1 MRYAIHTKGFS
12 TSREEI
18 RDITTAWLLL
28 SVAFAILLTDSIFS
42 AGFLIAVLMAAVT
55 VGTGFLLHEL
65 GHKLVAQHYGCHAE
79 FRAFR
84 GMLWL
89 TVAMSFFGFL
99 FAAPGAVMIQGRVTK
114 SENGRIS
121 AMGPLMNVAL
131 GLGFLALYLWKP
143 LTMFQY
149 GLSINAWLGL
159 FNMLPFS
166 IIDGKK
172 IWEWNKPAYFALVLA
187 CGVLMFVANMV

>member
-1 MRYAIHTKGFS
+1 MHASQKLFS
-12 TSREEI
+12 TSPIEI
-18 RDITTAWLLL
+18 RDIITAWLFL
-28 SVAFAILLTDSIFS
+28 SVAFAILQ
-42 AGFLIAVLMAAVT
+42 AGGLFNAQFLPAALMAAVT
-55 VGTGFLLHEL
+55 VGAGFLLHEL

-84 GMLWL
+84 SMLWL

-99 FAAPGAVMIQGRVTK
+99 FAAPGAVMIQGRVMR
-114 SENGRIS
+114 SENGKIS
-121 AMGPLMNVAL
+121 AMGPLMNVLL

-143 LTMFQY
+143 LTMFQF

-172 IWEWNKPAYFALVLA
+172 IWDWNKGVYFGLVFA
-187 CGVLMFVANMV
+187 CAGLMFVSGVV

>member
-1 MRYAIHTKGFS
+1 MI
-12 TSREEI
+12 
-18 RDITTAWLLL
+18 
-28 SVAFAILLTDSIFS
+28 
-42 AGFLIAVLMAAVT
+42 MAAVT
-55 VGTGFLLHEL
+55 VGAGFLLHEL
-65 GHKLVAQHYGCHAE
+65 GHKIVAQHYGAQAE

-89 TVAMSFFGFL
+89 MLAMSFFGFL
-99 FAAPGAVMIQGRVTK
+99 FAAPGAVMIQGRVMR
-114 SENGRIS
+114 SENGKIS
-121 AMGPLMNVAL
+121 AMGPFMNVIL
-131 GLGFLALYLWKP
+131 GIGFLALYYVKP

-172 IWEWNKPAYFALVLA
+172 IWDWNKVVYFGLVAA
-187 CGVLMFVANMV
+187 CAGLMFVSGMIQR